1 MSTFKNWLQG
11 TKKNLSDQVKKFK
24 NKDFMDAVVAGCAV
38 VAAADGSIDAAEKQK
53 MGERLPTAWFTEDM
67 HP

>member
-1 MSTFKNWLQG
+1 MWS
-11 TKKNLSDQVKKFK
+11 
-24 NKDFMDAVVAGCAV
+24 
-38 VAAADGSIDAAEKQK
+38 AAACRGAPIPRNVSSSSIRSELGLQFAAVAKHILSAAEKQK